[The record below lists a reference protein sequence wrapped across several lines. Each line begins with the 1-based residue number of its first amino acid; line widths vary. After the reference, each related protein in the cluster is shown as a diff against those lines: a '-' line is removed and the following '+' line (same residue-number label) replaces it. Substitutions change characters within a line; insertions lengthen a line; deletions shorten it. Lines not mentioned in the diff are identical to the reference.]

1 MVLAVNSVG
10 PNPQT
15 PGIAAELFVPDQ
27 LIAGN
32 LKLVSA
38 PITLGAGTLQ
48 RGTVLGQ
55 QTKPSLNATAVA
67 AVIPTNTGNGTF
79 GTITVGAAASLGT
92 YVLTMESA
100 TTFLLSNPAGMEIGH
115 GSTGVAFNVGGIGFT
130 LTAGGT
136 AFVAGDGFTITTS
149 QSAAASGNYIT
160 SVATATD
167 GSQVPAAILAD
178 FADASGGAVATG
190 AYLMGEFNSNAI
202 TFDASW
208 TVATLTPLLRPL
220 GIFLKSFVSA
230 TPET

>member
-1 MVLAVNSVG
+1 MVLTVNSVG

-48 RGTVLGQ
+48 RGTILGQ
-55 QTKPSLNATAVA
+55 QTKPTLNAIAVA
-67 AVIPTNTGNGTF
+67 AAIPTNTGNGTF
-79 GTITVGAAASLGT
+79 GTITVGAAATLGA
-92 YVLTMESA
+92 YVLSMESA
-100 TTFLLSNPAGMEIGH
+100 TTFVLSNPSGQEIGH
-115 GSTGVAFNVGGIGFT
+115 GSTGVAFSAGGLSFT

-136 AFVAGDGFTITTS
+136 AFAAGDGFTITTS
-149 QSAAASGNYIT
+149 QSAAATGNYII

-167 GSQVPAAILAD
+167 GSQVPSAVLAD
-178 FADASGGAVATG
+178 YADASGGAVATG
-190 AYLMGEFNSNAI
+190 VYLMGEFNQNAI
-202 TFDASW
+202 IFDASW
-208 TVATLTPLLRPL
+208 SVATLTPLLRPL